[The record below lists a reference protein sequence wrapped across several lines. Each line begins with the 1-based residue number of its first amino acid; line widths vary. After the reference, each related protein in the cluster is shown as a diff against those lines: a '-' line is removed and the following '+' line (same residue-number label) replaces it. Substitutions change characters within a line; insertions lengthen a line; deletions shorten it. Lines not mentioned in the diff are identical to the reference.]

1 MKKTWMII
9 LVLCLMALLLGVCHQ
24 FNLTNLESVRTFILS
39 FGVLAPFIY
48 IIMFTL
54 IPLTLFPDAIL
65 AISAGTIFGVFWG
78 TVYTIIGALC
88 GASLSFFIARY
99 LGREWVL
106 KLIHHKAQ
114 WFDDGVEKQGFLIIL
129 ILRLVPLIPFD
140 IISYGAGLS
149 KIKFKD
155 FLAGS
160 LIGIIPGV
168 VIYVNLGDKALDVHS
183 PAFMI
188 SIALLVGLF
197 SLSYLLKKKFTFES
211 IQTQFA
217 KEEEDYE

>member
-1 MKKTWMII
+1 MKKSV
-9 LVLCLMALLLGVCHQ
+9 LVLLILCLMGGLIALCHQ
-24 FNLTNLESVRTFILS
+24 LHLTDLESVRTFILS
-39 FGVLAPFIY
+39 FGILAPVIY

-54 IPLTLFPDAIL
+54 VPLTLFPDAIL

-78 TVYTIIGALC
+78 SVYTMIGALC
-88 GASLSFFIARY
+88 GAALSFSIARY
-99 LGREWVL
+99 LGRDWVM

-114 WFDDGVEKQGFLIIL
+114 WFEEGVEKQGFLIIL
-129 ILRLVPLIPFD
+129 VLRLVPLIPFD

-155 FLAGS
+155 FIVAS

-183 PAFMI
+183 PSFII
-188 SIALLVGLF
+188 SIALLIGLF
-197 SLSYLLKKKFTFES
+197 SISYLFKKKYTFEEIQNKLKKD
-211 IQTQFA
+211 
-217 KEEEDYE
+217 EECS

>member
-1 MKKTWMII
+1 MKKSWTIVLI
-9 LVLCLMALLLGVCHQ
+9 LCLIALLVGFCHE

-39 FGVLAPFIY
+39 FGVLAPLIY
-48 IIMFTL
+48 ILMFTL

-78 TVYTIIGALC
+78 SVYTIIGAIC
-88 GASLSFFIARY
+88 GASLSFLIARY
-99 LGREWVL
+99 LGRDWVL
-106 KLIHHKAQ
+106 KLIHHKGQ
-114 WFDDGVEKQGFLIIL
+114 WFDEGVEKQGFLIIL
-129 ILRLVPLIPFD
+129 VLRLVPLIPFD

-149 KIKFKD
+149 KIKLKD

-160 LIGIIPGV
+160 IIGIIPGV

-183 PAFMI
+183 PAFI
-188 SIALLVGLF
+188 VSIALLVGLF

-211 IQTQFA
+211 IQNRLV
-217 KEEEDYE
+217 KEEE

>member
-1 MKKTWMII
+1 MKKSIFVLLI
-9 LVLCLMALLLGVCHQ
+9 LCLIGGLLGLCHQ
-24 FNLTNLESVRTFILS
+24 LHLTDLASVRAFILS
-39 FGVLAPFIY
+39 FGILAPLIY

-54 IPLTLFPDAIL
+54 VPLTLFPDAIL
-65 AISAGTIFGVFWG
+65 AISAGTLFGVFWG
-78 TVYTIIGALC
+78 SVYTMIGAVC

-99 LGREWVL
+99 LGRDWVL
-106 KLIHHKAQ
+106 KLVRHKGQ
-114 WFDDGVEKQGFLIIL
+114 WFEEGVERQGFLIIL
-129 ILRLVPLIPFD
+129 VLRLVPLIPFD

-160 LIGIIPGV
+160 IIGIIPGV

-188 SIALLVGLF
+188 SIALLIGLF
-197 SLSYLLKKKFTFES
+197 SLSYVLKKKYTFEE
-211 IQTQFA
+211 IQNKLK
-217 KEEEDYE
+217 KEEEYT

>member
-1 MKKTWMII
+1 MKKHWLVFI
-9 LVLCLMALLLGVCHQ
+9 LTGLILSLLWISQKLH
-24 FNLTNLESVRTFILS
+24 LTDLESVKSFILS
-39 FGVLAPFIY
+39 FGIWAPLIY

-65 AISAGTIFGVFWG
+65 AIASGTIFGVFWG
-78 TVYTIIGALC
+78 TVYTMIGALC
-88 GASLSFFIARY
+88 GASLSFFIARF

-106 KLIHHKAQ
+106 KLIRHKAQ

-129 ILRLVPLIPFD
+129 IMRLVPLIPFD

-149 KIKFKD
+149 KIKYSD
-155 FLAGS
+155 FMMGS
-160 LIGIIPGV
+160 MLGIIPGV

-188 SIALLVGLF
+188 SIALLIGLF
-197 SLSYLLKKKFTFES
+197 SLSYLIKKKYS
-211 IQTQFA
+211 FA
-217 KEEEDYE
+217 TLQQKLMNNEE